1 MVPQNSPRSSCKW
14 LRRGQKW
21 GRLAG
26 PFLGP
31 QKSKIRPNLI
41 ETRITQVATYR
52 MHLGNWGGPTNGDAR
67 FSTFY
72 GSRNGPLGNAILWSL
87 AVSLFRSF
95 HQCQWSRC
103 GHVVVPLWSRCGPAA
118 LLQFTIQTSWCGLVV
133 VSLFKASTNVSDV
146 LRSLGDSGNYNTIE
160 RVPTPYLPNQPLRI
174 LVQNFSQVPRCKV
187 FFQSMQHRAVSH
199 QQLLPLRKHSKKS
212 QASFTNQECLSSQ
225 PPEEQDDSQIEAGF
239 TITPHPAPPNMSNP
253 PSRRRTRWQL
263 NRSSLHNH
271 TIRFFLFSKDS
282 KKFSQLRHTN

>member
-1 MVPQNSPRSSCKW
+1 MALKW
-14 LRRGQKW
+14 STRVCG
-21 GRLAG
+21 A
-26 PFLGP
+26 
-31 QKSKIRPNLI
+31 KINNAPLLPIVSFFFWNFRP
-41 ETRITQVATYR
+41 
-52 MHLGNWGGPTNGDAR
+52 P
-67 FSTFY
+67 
-72 GSRNGPLGNAILWSL
+72 
-87 AVSLFRSF
+87 
-95 HQCQWSRC
+95 
-103 GHVVVPLWSRCGPAA
+103 A
-118 LLQFTIQTSWCGLVV
+118 LLEITG
-133 VSLFKASTNVSDV
+133 
-146 LRSLGDSGNYNTIE
+146 NTIE

-239 TITPHPAPPNMSNP
+239 TITPHPAPPPNMSNP